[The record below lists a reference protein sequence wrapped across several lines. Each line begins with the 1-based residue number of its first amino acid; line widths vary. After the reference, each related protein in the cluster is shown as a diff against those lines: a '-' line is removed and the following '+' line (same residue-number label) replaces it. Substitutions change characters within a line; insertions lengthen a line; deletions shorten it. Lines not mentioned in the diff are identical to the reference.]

1 MYILILLALKRF
13 DFNSDITITIYNE
26 YNKLYNKYNGTVY
39 AKDIVK
45 NKILMEN
52 ISGNEL
58 LISYFDNIPITFSDL
73 LLYDSFH
80 VYLLYLCRNI
90 KIELLNKNHLLI
102 QQNKSKYLKIMLKLK
117 IKMYY

>member
-26 YNKLYNKYNGTVY
+26 YNKLYNKNNGTVY

-80 VYLLYLCRNI
+80 VYLLYLVEI
-90 KIELLNKNHLLI
+90 
-102 QQNKSKYLKIMLKLK
+102 SK
-117 IKMYY
+117 